1 MLLKIATKLILV
13 GFMLFMTVSIAFA
26 ALTVEAAKSDGLIG
40 EQTNGLLGIVA
51 PNSSPELTAL
61 VDKTNAGRLTVYQST
76 ASKTGTPLDQVQA
89 VAGEKQ
95 IAKAAAGEYI
105 QNASGEWQKK

>member
-1 MLLKIATKLILV
+1 MLVKIISKLVLV
-13 GFMLFMTVSIAFA
+13 GFMLFMTASIAFA
-26 ALTVEAAKSDGLIG
+26 ALTVEAAKHDGLVG
-40 EQTNGLLGIVA
+40 EQTDGLLGIVTPDA
-51 PNSSPELTAL
+51 TPELSAL

-95 IAKAAAGEYI
+95 ITKAAAGEYV
-105 QNASGEWQKK
+105 QNAAGGWQKK